1 LIYNANTEKNGNSL
15 LDERIADE
23 LRISPVITMNHNRL
37 EQVQATDILKEVSRY
52 NNSRSITDEVIDL
65 PIDLSILNNK
75 DMLKVIEDQNPFG
88 SKAGLTH

>member
-1 LIYNANTEKNGNSL
+1 MQEQKSLIYNANTEKNGNSL
-15 LDERIADE
+15 LDRRIADE

-65 PIDLSILNNK
+65 PIDPVSYTH
-75 DMLKVIEDQNPFG
+75 
-88 SKAGLTH
+88 LTLPTICSV